1 MNINIKNFLKVPV
14 NVFLY
19 SNDISNTKILDM
31 KQISVLNSKEKKS
44 LLFPILK
51 SFFSSPNNFLYIRFM
66 IPSPGGDVIFG
77 DYCLSSKK
85 IPENLYIGK
94 IRCEK
99 IFSSSGYVPIIKDM
113 PEIYLNNLTG
123 FDLTFNNNIK
133 ILKRSE
139 LKYEGFDRTGIS
151 NGFILRNNQGIFDDY
166 KITNSLTKIFYGLIS
181 DKENC

>member
-19 SNDISNTKILDM
+19 SKESSEM
-31 KQISVLNSKEKKS
+31 KHVSILNSREKRS
-44 LLFPILK
+44 MTFPIPK
-51 SFFSSPNNFLYIRFM
+51 SFFSSPNNFMYIRFM
-66 IPSPGGDVIFG
+66 IGSPPGNFIIFG

>member
-14 NVFLY
+14 NVLLY
-19 SNDISNTKILDM
+19 SKESPEMKHISI
-31 KQISVLNSKEKKS
+31 LNSREKRS
-44 LLFPILK
+44 MAFPIPK
-51 SFFSSPNNFLYIRFM
+51 SFFSSPNNFMYIRFM
-66 IPSPGGDVIFG
+66 IGDVIFG
-77 DYCLSSKK
+77 DYCLSSSKK

-99 IFSSSGYVPIIKDM
+99 IFTSSGYVPIIKDM

-133 ILKRSE
+133 IIKRSE

-181 DKENC
+181 EKENC